1 MRWGLSR
8 VAHTLLQMI
17 SRMTRARLENNLL
30 QGESDAVNLS
40 RIFICALFSI
50 PLNLS
55 YVIVFL
61 LRVPVSEVEA
71 AWRIGIIWSHLVM
84 MALMALLGGLAL
96 KARRSQTGVGVK
108 FLRLAMP
115 VAYLAGGVVITGID
129 QLVTTNITPYL
140 LVSLLVGTMFLI
152 RPHYVLLLFT
162 ASFAALYYVLGFGAD
177 PDVVLSNRINGIAA
191 MAVGFALSV
200 AMWRHFSVEIRQ
212 RRQIEAQSEELERV
226 NRELQ
231 NMAFTD
237 SLTGLPNRRYFDQA
251 MARELAAIERG
262 GPPASIIEFDLDHF
276 KEINDTC
283 GHAAGD
289 EILRQVATLVNGIIR
304 KADMIARYGGEE
316 FILLLPATALD
327 GAQEAAEKLRLR
339 IEEHPFLADGQEVR
353 LSASFG
359 VAELSMD
366 PAKSFY
372 RSVDH
377 ALYRAKQMGR
387 NRVEAVETEAREIL
401 PGA

>member
-1 MRWGLSR
+1 MHWEFSR
-8 VAHTLLQMI
+8 VAHAFIQMLT
-17 SRMTRARLENNLL
+17 RMTGGGRENDLL

-40 RIFICALFSI
+40 RIVICALFSI
-50 PLNLS
+50 PLNLA

-61 LRVPVSEVEA
+61 LRVPVSEVES
-71 AWRIGIIWSHLVM
+71 AWRLGIMLSHSVM
-84 MALMALLGGLAL
+84 LALMVLLGGLAW
-96 KARRSQTGVGVK
+96 KAQRSKPSVGVM
-108 FLRLAMP
+108 FLELAMP

-152 RPHYVLLLFT
+152 QPLKALFLFA
-162 ASFAALYYVLGFGAD
+162 ASFGALYYVLGFGAD
-177 PDVVLSNRINGIAA
+177 PEVILSNRINGITA

-251 MARELAAIERG
+251 MTRELAAIERG

-289 EILRQVATLVNGIIR
+289 EILRQIAALVNGNLR
-304 KADMIARYGGEE
+304 KADMFARYGGEE
-316 FILLLPATALD
+316 FIVLLPATALD
-327 GAQEAAEKLRLR
+327 GAQEAAEKLRFR
-339 IEEHPFLADGQEVR
+339 IEEHPFLVDGQEVR

-359 VAELSMD
+359 VAELSVD

-377 ALYRAKQMGR
+377 ALYRAKQRGR
-387 NRVEAVETEAREIL
+387 NRVEAAETEAREIL

>member
-17 SRMTRARLENNLL
+17 SRMTGARLENNLL

-40 RIFICALFSI
+40 RIVICALFSI

-61 LRVPVSEVEA
+61 LRVPISEVEA

-96 KARRSQTGVGVK
+96 KARHSQTGVGVK

-115 VAYLAGGVVITGID
+115 VAYLAGGVLITGID

-251 MARELAAIERG
+251 MAR
-262 GPPASIIEFDLDHF
+262 
-276 KEINDTC
+276 
-283 GHAAGD
+283 
-289 EILRQVATLVNGIIR
+289 
-304 KADMIARYGGEE
+304 
-316 FILLLPATALD
+316 
-327 GAQEAAEKLRLR
+327 
-339 IEEHPFLADGQEVR
+339 
-353 LSASFG
+353 
-359 VAELSMD
+359 
-366 PAKSFY
+366 
-372 RSVDH
+372 
-377 ALYRAKQMGR
+377 
-387 NRVEAVETEAREIL
+387 
-401 PGA
+401 